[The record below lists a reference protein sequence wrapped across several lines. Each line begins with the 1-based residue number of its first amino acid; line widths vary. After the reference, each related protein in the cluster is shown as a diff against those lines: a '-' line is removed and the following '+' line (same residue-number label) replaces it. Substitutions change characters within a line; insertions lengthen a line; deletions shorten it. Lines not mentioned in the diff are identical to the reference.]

1 MSLHDY
7 VAKLPEGL
15 HSPVGEGGSA
25 LSVGQRQ
32 LLCMARALLKGTRLL
47 VLDEATAAVC
57 HPRPFVLLFC
67 RWTSQSLCDLVE
79 TRYEAHMT
87 Q

>member
-57 HPRPFVLLFC
+57 HPRPFVHKRSFVVGL
-67 RWTSQSLCDLVE
+67 RRAYVTWWNQDMK
-79 TRYEAHMT
+79 HI
-87 Q
+87 